1 MKINTPSSQILSN
14 QCPAH
19 ETEEVNCISDEVEVL
34 KYKEL
39 LITERNP
46 EVMYSAQMLTRDGRE

>member
-1 MKINTPSSQILSN
+1 MKINTPPLKFSQTI
-14 QCPAH
+14 CPAH

-39 LITERNP
+39 LITERNS
-46 EVMYSAQMLTRDGRE
+46 EVMYSA